1 MRAIHSYILK
11 SDLKTTLCVFIQ
23 PRRAYSQNK
32 ELATLIKLY
41 CEYKIIRLIDRRT
54 VLRRPTAKRLQI
66 NN

>member
-1 MRAIHSYILK
+1 MREG
-11 SDLKTTLCVFIQ
+11 VFIQ

-54 VLRRPTAKRLQI
+54 VIYRPTAKHVQI